1 MSTKID
7 TGTLE
12 SLGLTKKPE
21 QAANKNRLGQDEF
34 LKLMVTQLKNQDP
47 MKPMQNGEFM
57 GQMAQFSAVTG
68 IKELQTSFSQ
78 FATAMQ
84 SSQALQAS
92 ALVGRSV
99 LVPGEAGVLAQG
111 GNLSGA
117 VDLPASTSGVSLS
130 VYNQAGQVVRRLE
143 MGPQPAGLAAFT
155 WDGKTDAG
163 DAAPAGKYKV
173 GASAMMEGKTAAVD
187 TLMAATVESVTLGRG
202 AQGPTLNVTGLGPL
216 DLSSVRQIM

>member
-7 TGTLE
+7 TGALE

-21 QAANKNRLGQDEF
+21 QKVSQDRLGQDEF

-99 LVPGEAGVLAQG
+99 LVPGDAGVLAQG
-111 GNLSGA
+111 GTLGGA
-117 VDLPASTSGVSLS
+117 VDLPASTSGVSLA
-130 VYNQAGQVVRRLE
+130 VYNQSGQVVRRLE
-143 MGPQPAGLAAFT
+143 MGPQSSGLASFT

-163 DAAPAGKYKV
+163 DTAPAGKYKV
-173 GASAMMEGKTAAVD
+173 AAGAMMDGKTMAVD
-187 TLMAATVESVTLGRG
+187 TLVAATVESVTLGRG

-216 DLSSVRQIM
+216 ELSNVRQIM